1 MKKLKKFV
9 EEFATTKNAKNAKM
23 KMTWNDFFDDDDDDF
38 VKIDEDEKTFRKFKK
53 KNDFDDLNAAIKK
66 SDDYENIEYE
76 INEKKIQ
83 KKDKIVEN
91 LIIID
96 E

>member
-1 MKKLKKFV
+1 M
-9 EEFATTKNAKNAKM
+9 
-23 KMTWNDFFDDDDDDF
+23 
-38 VKIDEDEKTFRKFKK
+38 KIDENEKTLCKFKK
-53 KNDFDDLNAAIKK
+53 KDDFDDLSVAIKE

-76 INEKKIQ
+76 TNEKKIQ
-83 KKDKIVEN
+83 KKDKTVEN

>member
-1 MKKLKKFV
+1 MKIN
-9 EEFATTKNAKNAKM
+9 E
-23 KMTWNDFFDDDDDDF
+23 
-38 VKIDEDEKTFRKFKK
+38 IEKTFHKFKK
-53 KNDFDDLNAAIKK
+53 KNDFDNLNVAIKK

-76 INEKKIQ
+76 TNEKKIQ
-83 KKDKIVEN
+83 KKNKIVEN

>member
-1 MKKLKKFV
+1 
-9 EEFATTKNAKNAKM
+9 M
-23 KMTWNDFFDDDDDDF
+23 KMIWNDFSDDDDDDF
-38 VKIDEDEKTFRKFKK
+38 VKINENEKILRKFKK
-53 KNDFDDLNAAIKK
+53 KNDFDDLSAAIKK

-76 INEKKIQ
+76 TNEKNVQ